1 LRRKR
6 KLLAMRRFVH
16 RRLLAALTLFA
27 FCFSIATPAF
37 SVALQGI
44 DPVAFATICRAD
56 TGDSAASPA
65 TGDVENR
72 LKSAHCFICLGTATP
87 PTTPQIAPVFVGLV
101 SLPLL
106 LLEREQ
112 VLVRDAVAFQP
123 LNPRAPPRD

>member
-1 LRRKR
+1 MCRS
-6 KLLAMRRFVH
+6 VQ
-16 RRLLAALTLFA
+16 RRLLAAIALFA
-27 FCFSIATPAF
+27 FFFSIATPAF
-37 SVALQGI
+37 SVALHAI
-44 DPVAFATICRAD
+44 DPVAFATVCRAD
-56 TGDSAASPA
+56 TGDSAISPA

-72 LKSAHCFICLGTATP
+72 LKSAHCFLCLGTATP
-87 PTTPQIAPVFVGLV
+87 PTTPQIEPAFVGVV